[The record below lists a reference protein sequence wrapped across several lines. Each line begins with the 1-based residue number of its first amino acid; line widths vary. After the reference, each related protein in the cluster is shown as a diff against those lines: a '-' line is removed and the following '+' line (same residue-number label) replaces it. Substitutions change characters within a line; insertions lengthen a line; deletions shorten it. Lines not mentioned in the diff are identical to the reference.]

1 MAYRDWGMMGFLR
14 GLSLLNAGA
23 WLGASG
29 FMFIVALT
37 IFTDPG
43 VNELLTKKP
52 DKGLAGQIFFHRF
65 YLLQYICAG
74 TAALLL
80 FLEWKIG
87 KLGFPK
93 WRFFT
98 LLLISGLVLGGG
110 LWLSP
115 KLAGLLKEKYPAHFH
130 AMDMATPQ
138 RGQLLENAKRAEA
151 EHKYWH
157 RISEGSYA
165 ATMLLLLIYFT
176 ATARQP
182 GAGKRPKK
190 AAIKKEVTLA
200 SLR

>member
-1 MAYRDWGMMGFLR
+1 MVGFLR
-14 GLSLLNAGA
+14 GLSLLNAGV
-23 WLGASG
+23 WLGAAV
-29 FMFIVALT
+29 FMFVVALT
-37 IFTDPG
+37 IFTDAG
-43 VNELLTKKP
+43 VDRLLGARP
-52 DKGLAGQIFFHRF
+52 EKGLAGQIFFHRF

-87 KLGFPK
+87 KLAFPK

-115 KLAGLLKEKYPAHFH
+115 KLAGLLKEKYPSHFQPS
-130 AMDMATPQ
+130 AMATPQ

-151 EHKYWH
+151 EHARWH
-157 RISEGSYA
+157 RVSEGSYA

-176 ATARQP
+176 ATARQS
-182 GAGKRPKK
+182 AAKK
-190 AAIKKEVTLA
+190 PRKAPVKKEVTLA